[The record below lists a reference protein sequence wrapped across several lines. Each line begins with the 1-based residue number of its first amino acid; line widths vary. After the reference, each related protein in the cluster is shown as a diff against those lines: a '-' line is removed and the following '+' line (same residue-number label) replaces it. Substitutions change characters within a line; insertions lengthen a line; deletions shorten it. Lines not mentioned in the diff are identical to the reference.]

1 MAMIPSLTLEKKML
15 RKFLY
20 LILIIFLVITSIA
33 AYAVFSAANKAQES
47 VVQPIGD
54 LVRQLVIP
62 ATPAVL
68 PDSTTIVREIN
79 NLARLET
86 ASLALEKVITAER
99 NQDVLWGA
107 LGESMVFVAYGT
119 IYAGVDFQEMT
130 PEDMQVVDPTT
141 VWIHLPEAQYFDDI
155 PVLDNDRSFVAD
167 RDTGLLTRADPE
179 LETEVRRIAEE
190 RLQEEALASEVL
202 TIANE
207 NAREFMAEFLHGL
220 GFENIEFWDETP
232 PQPPPFE
239 QEVPK
244 GFAVTPA
251 P

>member
-1 MAMIPSLTLEKKML
+1 ML
-15 RKFLY
+15 QKVFYAL
-20 LILIIFLVITSIA
+20 LIVFFIVASITAYVIFRT
-33 AYAVFSAANKAQES
+33 ANKADEA

-54 LVRQLVIP
+54 LVRELILP
-62 ATPAVL
+62 ATPVIL

-86 ASLALEKVITAER
+86 ASIELEKVITAER
-99 NQDVLWGA
+99 NQEVLWGT

-119 IYAGVDFQEMT
+119 VYAGVDFAEMT
-130 PEDMQVVDPTT
+130 PADLQVVDPDT
-141 VWIHLPEAQYFDDI
+141 VWIHLPGARYFDDI
-155 PVLDNDRSFVAD
+155 PALNNERSFVAD

-179 LETEVRRIAEE
+179 LETEVRRIAETQL
-190 RLQEEALASEVL
+190 REEAQGSGVL
-202 TIANE
+202 EIADE
-207 NAREFMAEFLHGL
+207 NAREFMREFLQGV
-220 GFENIEFWDETP
+220 GFETVEFWDETP